1 MKLNLSE
8 LISFSMGAKYIY
20 WSYDKEYTLDRYF
33 LLQEYTVINVSYI
46 VVRSFLVPFH
56 WWQSFLY
63 LFLLIDIILFIKFEF
78 ISYLNEAYAI
88 LYMLYI
94 VFEIQYKSEHIHVF
108 RCSRVN
114 MGRVINNCIIIF
126 SNKVRIIT
134 SI

>member
-46 VVRSFLVPFH
+46 VVRSFPVPFH

-88 LYMLYI
+88 LYICYI
-94 VFEIQYKSEHIHVF
+94 
-108 RCSRVN
+108 
-114 MGRVINNCIIIF
+114 
-126 SNKVRIIT
+126 
-134 SI
+134 